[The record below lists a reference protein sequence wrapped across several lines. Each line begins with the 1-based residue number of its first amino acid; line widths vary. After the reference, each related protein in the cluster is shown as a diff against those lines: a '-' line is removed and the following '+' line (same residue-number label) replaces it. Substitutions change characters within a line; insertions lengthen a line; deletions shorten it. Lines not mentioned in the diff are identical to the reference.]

1 MKKHVSRL
9 VAFFAS
15 TFIVQINLLRQFA
28 FVSFLVIFFD
38 NNTEM
43 FFIINGTYNIDRRFK
58 K

>member
-15 TFIVQINLLRQFA
+15 TFVVRINLLRQFA

-43 FFIINGTYNIDRRFK
+43 FFIINGTYNIERRLK